1 MLPCGS
7 RVPCLIWDMFHVLDL
22 YCTDIITAG
31 WDLSD
36 LPVDDLH
43 RYLSGVGGGGRTHL
57 LLALVI

>member
-43 RYLSGVGGGGRTHL
+43 RYLSGVGGGGFL
-57 LLALVI
+57 